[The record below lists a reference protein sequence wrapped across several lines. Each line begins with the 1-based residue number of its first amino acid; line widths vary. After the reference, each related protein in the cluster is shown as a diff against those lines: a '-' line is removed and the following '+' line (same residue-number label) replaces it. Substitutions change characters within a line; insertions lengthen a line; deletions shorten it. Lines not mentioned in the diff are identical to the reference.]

1 MTCLKTLLLLGVL
14 AAPALSQPVIDI
26 ASPDVTAGDLA
37 GAAAIFAQADP
48 AAAVSRGPAPGVT
61 RRVARAELARW
72 AASLGL
78 DSPPEQF
85 PEELILRRAMRL
97 LTAAEIEQAATAA
110 IAADH
115 VSVEI
120 LSAAAPSVP
129 AGEISIECLCNRLTL
144 NQPTPL
150 RIRWRESGGR
160 TGIELVHAVISVQGD
175 WYEAAES
182 YPAGTAITQS
192 DVIARHGML
201 PEMNTYLV
209 SNPLDGRWTLI
220 RSIKSGQPLTTD
232 LVRSIPIVSR
242 GDLVELRYEFGG
254 VRLRAPG
261 RAEAPGSTGDVIPF
275 HNVATGGRVSARLLD
290 QKTAFVEAAHADR

>member
-1 MTCLKTLLLLGVL
+1 MTYLRTLLLLTGLTV
-14 AAPALSQPVIDI
+14 PALSQTVIDI

-48 AAAVSRGPAPGVT
+48 AATVSRSPAPGVT
-61 RRVARAELARW
+61 RRVARAELVRW

-97 LTAAEIEQAATAA
+97 LTGAEIEQAATAA
-110 IAADH
+110 IAADR

-120 LSAAAPSVP
+120 LGAAAPSVP
-129 AGEISIECLCNRLTL
+129 AGEISLECLCNRLPL

-160 TGIELVHAVISVQGD
+160 TGIELVRALISVQGD
-175 WYEAAES
+175 WFEAAAS

-201 PEMNTYLV
+201 PELNTYLV
-209 SNPLDGRWTLI
+209 SGHLDGRWSLI
-220 RSIKSGQPLTTD
+220 RSIRSGQPLTTD
-232 LVRSIPIVSR
+232 LMRSIPIVSR

-254 VRLRAPG
+254 IRLRAPG
-261 RAEAPGSTGDVIPF
+261 RAEAAGSRGDVIHF
-275 HNVATGGRVSARLLD
+275 HNVATGGRVSARLVD
-290 QKTAFVEAAHADR
+290 QETAFVEAHADR